1 MFYLVQELLESEG
14 VQYSTHKGLISEF
27 GKRFVKQG
35 RIDGKY
41 GRILNKGYEMRMF
54 GDYGQKD
61 IVTSDLALSVLR
73 DTLFFNNG
81 VKDLFPEE

>member
-14 VQYSTHKGLISEF
+14 VKYSTHKGLISEF
-27 GKRFVKQG
+27 GRLYVKEG
-35 RIDGKY
+35 KIDRKY

-61 IVTSDLALSVLR
+61 IVTSELALS
-73 DTLFFNNG
+73 TLNETGYFNDG
-81 VKDLFPEE
+81 VKKLFSF